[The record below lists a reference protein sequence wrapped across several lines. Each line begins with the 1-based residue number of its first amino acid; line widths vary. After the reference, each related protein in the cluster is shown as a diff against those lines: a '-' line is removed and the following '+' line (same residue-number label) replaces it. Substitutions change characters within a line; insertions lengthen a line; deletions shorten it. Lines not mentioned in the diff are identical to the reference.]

1 MCPESGALKEHLSEK
16 RVRGG
21 DDERQRSYGFRIVS
35 GPGKSGGGSLI
46 FKRPER
52 AGIQYILVKTL
63 Q

>member
-1 MCPESGALKEHLSEK
+1 
-16 RVRGG
+16 VRGG

-52 AGIQYILVKTL
+52 AGIQYIFSENTSVSTL
-63 Q
+63 YTQYNSFII